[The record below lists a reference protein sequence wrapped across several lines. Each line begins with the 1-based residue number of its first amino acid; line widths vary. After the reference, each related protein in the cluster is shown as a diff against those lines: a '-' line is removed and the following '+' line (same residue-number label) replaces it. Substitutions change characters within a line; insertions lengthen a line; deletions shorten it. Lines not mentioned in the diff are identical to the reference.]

1 MGPDESALPTADAAL
16 QGSPRELEL
25 LLCTR
30 LLLPPEPGGAGQLLP
45 QQNCSRKPER
55 HPGQLA
61 CQAGAAGIPPR
72 RERLLCAE
80 IGVHCHRQSWSCLQA
95 PRHNQTT
102 EGEGFEGCLNSRG
115 DGLCQQKPE
124 LVLKELLAG
133 GALCTPGLFP
143 GKGSTA

>member
-80 IGVHCHRQSWSCLQA
+80 IRSAL
-95 PRHNQTT
+95 PQT
-102 EGEGFEGCLNSRG
+102 
-115 DGLCQQKPE
+115 E
-124 LVLKELLAG
+124 LELF
-133 GALCTPGLFP
+133 TSSQTQPNH
-143 GKGSTA
+143 